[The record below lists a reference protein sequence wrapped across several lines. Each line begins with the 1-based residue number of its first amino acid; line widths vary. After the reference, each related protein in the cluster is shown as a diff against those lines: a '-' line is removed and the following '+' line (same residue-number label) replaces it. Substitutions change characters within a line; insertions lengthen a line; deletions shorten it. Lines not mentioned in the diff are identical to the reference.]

1 MIVPRDDFGFVT
13 DETRLFAISGGYG
26 CIFSFLILFI
36 FFNPLRSPIN
46 NVEVFD
52 GSMAVRASD
61 AQWIMGDATSNS
73 GAVSAAIF

>member
-1 MIVPRDDFGFVT
+1 MIVPRGDFGFVS
-13 DETRLFAISGGYG
+13 DETRLVAISGVSG

-36 FFNPLRSPIN
+36 LFNPFRSPIN
-46 NVEVFD
+46 SVEVFD
-52 GSMAVRASD
+52 CSMAVRASD